1 MPMKRIMFVMLSGA
15 RRVAADMLGQI
26 LALFIFV
33 AAGFA
38 WLYFS
43 TPYAT
48 VPVIIV
54 GVLIG
59 GYFYNTPK
67 RH

>member
-26 LALFIFV
+26 LALCIFV
-33 AAGFA
+33 AEGFA

-59 GYFYNTPK
+59 GYFYNTPR